1 MIPELQTA
9 AALLLATIAAQRR
22 EWRAWDWLRVWHL
35 VAWCCGTLLL
45 RGPYAA
51 YSISPYVD
59 AHGEEDASLRRG
71 GRGAAPLHLDP
82 ERMRQLS
89 RLWASHAIG
98 AEVVRERVMRERVIR
113 ESYY

>member
-1 MIPELQTA
+1 MTCCGAGTGLFF
-9 AALLLATIAAQRR
+9 
-22 EWRAWDWLRVWHL
+22 L
-35 VAWCCGTLLL
+35 VHRSGTLLL